1 MGSAALRDAIQGII
15 DWGETVGGVN
25 GGLPK
30 ATEAFGS
37 LTFNDEAQKAR
48 LPKTAYAALR
58 QTIVHGQPL
67 EPEVADLVAGR
78 TRVHRER
85 VERVHQRRDL
95 LAETHVE
102 SRGPRKRHVG
112 EDQQESESPGAQS
125 RRPGRS
131 RERARIH

>member
-15 DWGETVGGVN
+15 DWGETVGGVS

-58 QTIVHGQPL
+58 QTIVQGQRCRHYTHRRQHTAHDCLPL
-67 EPEVADLVAGR
+67 HAAAFYTPGPETADLSSLSCTRCTFSVALGR
-78 TRVHRER
+78 NRAAASAF
-85 VERVHQRRDL
+85 QRIFL
-95 LAETHVE
+95 VQC
-102 SRGPRKRHVG
+102 RGNC
-112 EDQQESESPGAQS
+112 A
-125 RRPGRS
+125 
-131 RERARIH
+131 